1 MYIHRTFWENNVLQ
15 ETFYLWYLVSDLNSG
30 RYINQ
35 PGRKCNRLCV
45 GRECC
50 DALATCKCGTHT
62 GKYECLC
69 PAGHYGNGLKGSCQ
83 GEFNCHQHTHRNNIE
98 QSTYK
103 QYLYKICS
111 GMNANTFATISVVQI
126 LLSIFYVLFS
136 FSMSIRYLQ
145 IRRQS
150 RWRAHVCQ
158 VPGWEPRHGTW
169 GDLWGAMRLQEGLQK
184 LQQQRMRWYG
194 VVHFQYRFEVESAGY
209 FTS

>member
-111 GMNANTFATISVVQI
+111 GMNANTFAKLKHHFDTHQLS
-126 LLSIFYVLFS
+126 LLFRFYLAFFTFLSLLACPSGTYKSDDNPGDV
-136 FSMSIRYLQ
+136 RTCVKCPDEN
-145 IRRQS
+145 
-150 RWRAHVCQ
+150 HVTE
-158 VPGWEPRHGTW
+158 PGATSGEQCVCRKG
-169 GDLWGAMRLQEGLQK
+169 
-184 LQQQRMRWYG
+184 
-194 VVHFQYRFEVESAGY
+194 YRNFNNNGCAGME
-209 FTS
+209 